1 VNRIWPSRRG
11 RLIDPIPLLAL
22 VAFCAIPVFSGSASL
37 QNAVTLAMIWTFWAL
52 SLNIIWGYAGQFS
65 MAQVAL
71 GGLAAYSF
79 ALLASKSGMNQFL
92 AIVVA
97 TAGTVI
103 ASVIVGLVCLRL
115 EGFRFAIMT
124 LAFALAGVGLAG
136 GLTITGQ
143 SAGLT
148 VPEHWATLSLGSLS
162 WNLDG
167 RLGGF
172 TALMIVVFLILA
184 AGLTVLL
191 RTRPGRGMLAIR
203 EDDVL
208 AESLGI
214 TTGLHRILAFG
225 LSAAVASLAGVFQ
238 AEYYSYIYPDLFN
251 FDTLVTVIVVLTLGG
266 RGRLF
271 GPLVGG
277 AIYATLTNILNIG
290 GRFQQTVFGVAVI
303 VITIVARHGIS
314 YYLSRGERSLVAL
327 AADQVA
333 RDRLRAWFA
342 QPSWRP
348 RPAEVTA
355 PELTSVSSGAAVTAP
370 ELTAAELTA
379 AELTAAGQTAAG
391 QTAAG
396 HTVVADSVGGADLFP
411 PSGAEELRE
420 ARAAHSLAERGAPV
434 VLEGIGLTKRYG
446 GLVAVRDF
454 SFQVH
459 QGEILGL
466 IGPNGAG
473 KTTAFN
479 LVSGFVRPDSGVLTW
494 RGRPIT
500 RLSPH
505 ARARLGLVRTFQ
517 QPRVFPQLTIRENL
531 VIAAQSHLGR
541 VRRTDGSRPLPT
553 ADRVLEGFGMAHLAD
568 TPAEQLAYG
577 YSKRLGV
584 AMAVATGSE
593 MLMLDEPAAGLN
605 AADVDRL
612 RADLVRLRD
621 EGRTVWIVEHHMEL
635 VMAVCD
641 RVLVMDAGSVIAS
654 GTPDEVMAHPQ
665 VLEAYLGGAA

>member
-1 VNRIWPSRRG
+1 MNRFWPSRSG
-11 RLIDPIPLLAL
+11 RLIDPIPFLAL
-22 VAFCAIPVFSGSASL
+22 VAFCAVPVFSGSASL
-37 QNAVTLAMIWTFWAL
+37 QNAVTLAMVWALWAL

-136 GLTITGQ
+136 GLAITGQ

-148 VPEHWATLSLGSLS
+148 VPEHWATLSLGPVS

-184 AGLTVLL
+184 AGITVLL
-191 RTRPGRGMLAIR
+191 RARPGRGMLAIR
-203 EDDVL
+203 EDSVL

-238 AEYYSYIYPDLFN
+238 AEYYSYIYPNLFN

-303 VITIVARHGIS
+303 VITIAARHGIS

-327 AADQVA
+327 ASDQHVRA
-333 RDRLRAWFA
+333 RLRAWIA

-348 RPAEVTA
+348 RPAGVPA
-355 PELTSVSSGAAVTAP
+355 PELSPVSSAVSVTS
-370 ELTAAELTA
+370 AAEMTA
-379 AELTAAGQTAAG
+379 GGQAFAPG
-391 QTAAG
+391 R
-396 HTVVADSVGGADLFP
+396 DGGTDLYLP
-411 PSGAEELRE
+411 EAEELRE

-434 VLEGIGLTKRYG
+434 MLEGNGLTKRYG

-479 LVSGFVRPDSGVLTW
+479 LVSGFVRPDSGALTW
-494 RGRPIT
+494 RGNPVT

-531 VIAAQSHLGR
+531 VIAAQSHHGR
-541 VRRTDGSRPLPT
+541 VRRADGPRPLPT
-553 ADRVLEGFGMAHLAD
+553 ADGVLESFGMAHLAY

-641 RVLVMDAGSVIAS
+641 RVLVMDAGSVIAA
-654 GTPDEVMAHPQ
+654 GTPEEVMAHPR

>member
-1 VNRIWPSRRG
+1 VNRLRRAGG
-11 RLIDPIPLLAL
+11 RRIDPIPLLAL
-22 VAFCAIPVFSGSASL
+22 LAFCAVPVFSGSAGL
-37 QNAVTLAMIWTFWAL
+37 QNAITLAMVWAFWAL

-79 ALLASKSGMNQFL
+79 SLLAAKSGMNQVL
-92 AIVVA
+92 AIVIA
-97 TAGTVI
+97 TAGTVV
-103 ASVIVGLVCLRL
+103 ASVIVGVICLRL

-124 LAFALAGVGLAG
+124 LAFGLAGVGLAS
-136 GLTITGQ
+136 GLVITGQ

-148 VPEHWATLSLGSLS
+148 VPGRWATLHLGHIS
-162 WNLDG
+162 WNLEG

-184 AGLTVLL
+184 GGLALLL
-191 RTRPGRGMLAIR
+191 RTPPGRGMLAIR
-203 EDDVL
+203 EDAVL

-225 LSAAVASLAGVFQ
+225 VSAAVASLAGVFQ
-238 AEYYSYIYPDLFN
+238 AEYYSYIYPDLFS

-277 AIYATLTNILNIG
+277 VLYASLTNILHIG
-290 GRFQQTVFGVAVI
+290 GRFQGSVFGAAII
-303 VITIVARHGIS
+303 VITILARHGLS
-314 YYLSRGERSLVAL
+314 YYLSRGERSLVDLVADP
-327 AADQVA
+327 AARA
-333 RDRLRAWFA
+333 RLRARV
-342 QPSWRP
+342 PSRP
-348 RPAEVTA
+348 GPR
-355 PELTSVSSGAAVTAP
+355 
-370 ELTAAELTA
+370 
-379 AELTAAGQTAAG
+379 AGR
-391 QTAAG
+391 
-396 HTVVADSVGGADLFP
+396 
-411 PSGAEELRE
+411 PSGAGLAVAAPAAEVMAGGPAAVAGSAGGLDLLPPAEAGELRQ
-420 ARAAHSLAERGAPV
+420 AQVQHAAAERGAPV
-434 VLEGIGLTKRYG
+434 LLEGQGLTKRFG
-446 GLVAVRDF
+446 GLTAVRDF

-459 QGEILGL
+459 EGEILGL

-479 LVSGFVRPDSGVLTW
+479 LVSGFARPDGGVLTW

-517 QPRVFPQLTIRENL
+517 QPRVFSQLTIRENL
-531 VIAAQSHLGR
+531 VIAAQSHDGR
-541 VRRTDGSRPLPT
+541 RHDGRGRGPGPSRPVP
-553 ADRVLEGFGMAHLAD
+553 AVDEVLASFEMTQLAD
-568 TPAEQLAYG
+568 TPADQLAYG
-577 YSKRLGV
+577 YAKRLGV
-584 AMAVATGSE
+584 AMAVATGSQ

-605 AADVDRL
+605 GADVDHL
-612 RADLVRLRD
+612 RGDLVRLRD

-641 RVLVMDAGSVIAS
+641 RVLVLDAGSVIAA
-654 GTPDEVMAHPQ
+654 GAPDEVMAHPR

>member
-1 VNRIWPSRRG
+1 VNRVWPSRRG
-11 RLIDPIPLLAL
+11 RPVDPIPLLAL
-22 VAFCAIPVFSGSASL
+22 LAFCAVPVFSGSASL

-79 ALLASKSGMNQFL
+79 SLLATKSGLNQVL
-92 AIVVA
+92 AIVIA

-103 ASVIVGLVCLRL
+103 ASVLVGLICLRL

-124 LAFALAGVGLAG
+124 LAFGLAGVGLAG
-136 GLTITGQ
+136 GLVITGQ

-148 VPEHWATLSLGSLS
+148 VPSHWATLRLGSIS

-172 TALMIVVFLILA
+172 TALMIIAFLILA
-184 AGLTVLL
+184 GGLTILL
-191 RTRPGRGMLAIR
+191 HTRPGRGMLAIR
-203 EDDVL
+203 EDAVL

-225 LSAAVASLAGVFQ
+225 LSALVASLAGVFQ
-238 AEYYSYIYPDLFN
+238 AEYYSYIYPDLFS
-251 FDTLVTVIVVLTLGG
+251 FDTLVTVIVVLVLGG

-277 AIYATLTNILNIG
+277 GIYAALTNILHIG
-290 GRFQQTVFGVAVI
+290 GRFQETVFGAAVI
-303 VITIVARHGIS
+303 VITILARHGIA
-314 YYLSRGERSLVAL
+314 YYLSRGERSLVGL
-327 AADQVA
+327 VADPASRAQ
-333 RDRLRAWFA
+333 LRAWVA

-348 RPAEVTA
+348 RSPR
-355 PELTSVSSGAAVTAP
+355 PAAVAP
-370 ELTAAELTA
+370 AGVPAVA
-379 AELTAAGQTAAG
+379 VPAAGQPAAVG
-391 QTAAG
+391 SDGGLDLLPPAQARVLEQARDEHGAAE
-396 HTVVADSVGGADLFP
+396 T
-411 PSGAEELRE
+411 
-420 ARAAHSLAERGAPV
+420 GAPV
-434 VLEGIGLTKRYG
+434 LLEGKGLTKRFG
-446 GLVAVRDF
+446 GLTAVGDF

-459 QGEILGL
+459 EGEILGL

-479 LVSGFVRPDSGVLTW
+479 LVTGFARPDSGVLTW
-494 RGRPIT
+494 RSTPIT

-517 QPRVFPQLTIRENL
+517 QPRVFPQLSVRENL
-531 VIAAQSHLGR
+531 VIARQSHDGR
-541 VRRTDGSRPLPT
+541 RHRDAGPRRAPT
-553 ADRVLEGFGMAHLAD
+553 ADEVLTSFDMASLAD
-568 TPAEQLAYG
+568 TAAEQLSYG

-584 AMAVATGSE
+584 AMAVATGSD

-605 AADVDRL
+605 GGDVDRL
-612 RADLVRLRD
+612 REDLVRLRD

-641 RVLVMDAGSVIAS
+641 RVIVLDAGSVIAT
-654 GTPDEVMAHPQ
+654 GTPDEVMAHPR
-665 VLEAYLGGAA
+665 VLEAYLGGVTT

>member
-1 VNRIWPSRRG
+1 
-11 RLIDPIPLLAL
+11 
-22 VAFCAIPVFSGSASL
+22 
-37 QNAVTLAMIWTFWAL
+37 
-52 SLNIIWGYAGQFS
+52 
-65 MAQVAL
+65 
-71 GGLAAYSF
+71 
-79 ALLASKSGMNQFL
+79 
-92 AIVVA
+92 
-97 TAGTVI
+97 
-103 ASVIVGLVCLRL
+103 
-115 EGFRFAIMT
+115 MT

-148 VPEHWATLSLGSLS
+148 VPERWATLSLGPIS

-172 TALMIVVFLILA
+172 SALMIVVFLILA

-314 YYLSRGERSLVAL
+314 YYLSRGERSLVTL

-333 RDRLRAWFA
+333 RARLRAWFA

-355 PELTSVSSGAAVTAP
+355 PELTSVSSGAAVTA
-370 ELTAAELTA
+370 A
-379 AELTAAGQTAAG
+379 AELTAAGQTMVAG
-391 QTAAG
+391 P
-396 HTVVADSVGGADLFP
+396 DGGADLI
-411 PSGAEELRE
+411 PSFGDEALRE
-420 ARAAHSLAERGAPV
+420 ARAAHRLAERGAPV
-434 VLEGIGLTKRYG
+434 VLEGNGLTKRYG

-454 SFQVH
+454 SFQVR

-494 RGRPIT
+494 RGRPVT

-531 VIAAQSHLGR
+531 VIAAQSHHGR

-553 ADRVLEGFGMAHLAD
+553 ADRVLDGFGMAHLAD

-654 GTPDEVMAHPQ
+654 GTPDEVMAHPR